1 MFGYATLSPQLALPS
16 FCWLTDAV
24 EGLARAG
31 IEGAT
36 LGTLRPRPHG
46 HADDA

>member
-1 MFGYATLSPQLALPS
+1 VFGYATLSPQLALPS
-16 FCWLTDAV
+16 YCWLTDAV

-36 LGTLRPRPHG
+36 LGSYVAAEAARTR
-46 HADDA
+46 